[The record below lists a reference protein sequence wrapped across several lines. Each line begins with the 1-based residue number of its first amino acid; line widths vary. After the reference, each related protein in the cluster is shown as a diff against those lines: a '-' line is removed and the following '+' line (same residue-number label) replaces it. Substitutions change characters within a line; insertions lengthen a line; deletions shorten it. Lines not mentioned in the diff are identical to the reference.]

1 MTGKSTAVSFV
12 LAIILWTLGVLT
24 FLFNYLGLW
33 AAWHLAGFAFVF
45 YMIIPAIAHL
55 CALGKSLFNGNFD
68 LAITHIIPVVVYSI
82 ITAMVAIFC
91 FLRQMK
97 KQ

>member
-33 AAWHLAGFAFVF
+33 AAWHLVGFAFVF

-55 CALGKSLFNGNFD
+55 CALGKSLFNGNLGQLVFN
-68 LAITHIIPVVVYSI
+68 LLTTAVSVVISLFTIYIS
-82 ITAMVAIFC
+82 AGWFW
-91 FLRQMK
+91 
-97 KQ
+97 